1 MENTPRVIPLEGFP
15 RRAHFEYF
23 AAMANPYVGVTVKV
37 DAGAL
42 LHACRAAE
50 TPFSLSVIYCMGRA
64 ANAVPQLRQ
73 RISRGEI
80 LEYPRCD
87 TSHTVL
93 RPDETYGYC
102 RLNCMQPF
110 AEFLPEA
117 RARHAAAQRG
127 ENLEADADET
137 DLLFLSALPW
147 LHYTALPQPVPHP
160 AASNPRIT
168 WGRWHRQEGRT
179 LLPMTLLANHAL
191 VDGIHIARF
200 YENLDR
206 ELAAL
211 CGGEKTEY

>member
-42 LHACRAAE
+42 LHACRAAG

-73 RISRGEI
+73 RIFRDEI

-110 AEFLPEA
+110 AEFCRRP
-117 RARHAAAQRG
+117 G
-127 ENLEADADET
+127 
-137 DLLFLSALPW
+137 
-147 LHYTALPQPVPHP
+147 P
-160 AASNPRIT
+160 ATPPPKGAKTWKRTRTKPISCSFRRCPGCIT
-168 WGRWHRQEGRT
+168 RR
-179 LLPMTLLANHAL
+179 
-191 VDGIHIARF
+191 
-200 YENLDR
+200 
-206 ELAAL
+206 
-211 CGGEKTEY
+211 